1 MKSRRLA
8 MALWALIV
16 ALSLPQFCLAMTL
29 KLATDSG
36 AKNSP
41 AGKAIDHWAHMIE
54 KRTNGKIQVQV
65 FYQNQLGGQQAVF
78 DMLMAGNVDMMLN
91 WPMTSYDKRIS
102 MIYTPYMFLTWKGAL
117 EAYKPGG
124 WLLEALD
131 GVYQHLGLKLLGA
144 WPEGFN
150 GVATRDKYALTPEQ
164 AKSIKVRVPPIFPF
178 AQSVQA
184 LGYQTAD
191 IDWAELPTALQTGVV
206 DGSAANVIFYPYTYL
221 RNDLNY
227 YVRMK
232 QNFITGLLTMN
243 LDSWNK
249 LSKNERKIVRDTA
262 VIVMKNEFSAAK
274 KRDEHYVK
282 LWKKAGKKYIQP
294 SPSQIKAAALRV
306 RKAVWPEEEKKIGK
320 KEMDK
325 IKAHAA
331 KINADD

>member
-1 MKSRRLA
+1 MKFRKPVLV
-8 MALWALIV
+8 LWALLV
-16 ALSLPQFCLAMTL
+16 ALSLPQLCSALTL

-36 AKNSP
+36 AEGSP
-41 AGKAIDHWAHMIE
+41 AGKAIDHWAKMIE
-54 KRTNGKIQVQV
+54 KRTHGKIEVQV
-65 FYQNQLGGQQAVF
+65 FYQNQLGGQQDVF
-78 DMLMAGNVDMMLN
+78 DMLVAGNVDMMLN

-117 EAYKPGG
+117 AAYKPGG
-124 WLLEALD
+124 WLSSALD

-150 GVATRDKYALTPEQ
+150 GVATRDTYALTPEK
-164 AKSIKVRVPPIFPF
+164 AKSIKVRVPPVFPF
-178 AQSVQA
+178 AQTVQA

-191 IDWAELPTALQTGVV
+191 IDWAELPTSLQTGVV
-206 DGSAANVIFYPYTYL
+206 DGSASNVIFYPYTYL

-262 VIVMKNEFSAAK
+262 VVVMKNQFSAAK
-274 KRDEHYVK
+274 KRDAHYVK
-282 LWKKAGKKYIQP
+282 LWEKAGKKYIQP
-294 SPSQIKAAALRV
+294 SPSQIKATAARV
-306 RKAVWPEEEKKIGK
+306 RKAVWPVEEQQIGK
-320 KEMDK
+320 DEMDK
-325 IKAHAA
+325 IKEHAV
-331 KINADD
+331 KLD